1 MKKGAAVK
9 HRSDVSQYEHVTT
22 RLLTEAERPYPAG
35 EAGTPLV
42 IEAASSSDLAFL
54 KRFLS
59 THAQRIRNDL
69 YDHGAVLLRGF
80 DVTSA
85 PDFEAVLTAWR
96 GFRPMSNYFMSE
108 MGRDPVKGTTCV
120 FETNALIKTGGEFRF
135 GKVHSENYY
144 SLDVPHFQCFCCLKK
159 PWLGGETGLF
169 HVANAYGELR
179 ERFATK
185 VEKEP
190 FVANAIPTSSIAARY
205 GLPEPDVERF
215 LEENDVK
222 VADVN
227 GGRVLLNYK
236 PSVFRHPHTGKFS
249 LQVNISEEMK
259 GLEMERHFLPHY
271 SGKKWAVH
279 RLAWRRRRVLQ
290 LLFYLVHIPLAIR
303 HPVIIRELSTSLWR
317 RLRTP
322 SRQPKQ
328 QHVSTVT
335 PTWPRLGQR
344 LNQEDA
350 RLLGTAVWKHA
361 SVFTWR
367 RGDVLLI
374 DNLQVHHAG
383 MPGFGPRDI
392 KVIMGNPVP
401 LGHANG
407 EGLLQVTMNDDYRS
421 VHDRLQEFARR
432 TQSSS
437 VRA

>member
-1 MKKGAAVK
+1 VKEGAAVK
-9 HRSDVSQYEHVTT
+9 NRSDVSQYEHVTT
-22 RLLTEAERPYPAG
+22 RLLAEAERPYPAG
-35 EAGTPLV
+35 ESGTPLV
-42 IEAASSSDLAFL
+42 IEAASSSDLTFL
-54 KRFLS
+54 KGFLS
-59 THAQRIRNDL
+59 AHAQRIRNDL
-69 YDHGAVLLRGF
+69 YNHGAVLLRGF
-80 DVTSA
+80 EVRSA
-85 PDFEAVLTAWR
+85 RDFEAVLSALQ
-96 GFRPMSNYFMSE
+96 GFRPMSDYFMSE

-144 SLDVPHFQCFCCLKK
+144 SLDVPHFQCFCCLKT

-179 ERFATK
+179 ERFVAK
-185 VEKEP
+185 LEKEP
-190 FVANAIPTSSIAARY
+190 FVANAIPTSSVAARY

-215 LEENDVK
+215 LEENDVT

-227 GGRVLLNYK
+227 GGKVLLNYK

-249 LQVNISEEMK
+249 LQVNISEELK
-259 GLEMERHFLPHY
+259 GLEIERHFLPY
-271 SGKKWAVH
+271 YTGGKWAVH

-290 LLFYLVHIPLAIR
+290 ALFYLVHIPHAIR
-303 HPVIIRELSTSLWR
+303 HPAIIRELFAPLWR
-317 RLRTP
+317 RLLAP
-322 SRQPKQ
+322 SPQPKQ
-328 QHVSTVT
+328 QHGPTVT

-344 LNQEDA
+344 LDQEDA
-350 RLLGTAVWKHA
+350 KLLGTAVWKHS

-407 EGLLQVTMNDDYRS
+407 AGLLNVKMDDGYRS
-421 VHDRLQEFARR
+421 VDDRLREFARR
-432 TQSSS
+432 SQSSS
-437 VRA
+437 ATA